1 MDKIFNDKV
10 EESTQELKKIIEEE
24 EALEVALNYI
34 DDFKIRLQNILA
46 KVEEEEEEEEEDKE

>member
-24 EALEVALNYI
+24 EALEVDLNYI

-46 KVEEEEEEEEEDKE
+46 KVEEEEEDKE